1 MEQQQQKKSLS
12 VEEQES
18 IAEAVLRIVASYPGL
33 PETVTDRKIHLDD
46 LKDETNSIG
55 ISPEAGAVVLKKYV
69 SGSFEA
75 QFPFSVYFKCNPTS
89 NESVIGKRRVLEGLS
104 KWMEEMEYPPL
115 SDGRRIQSIERI
127 SSVILAGKD
136 RAGNSVF
143 QCRFT
148 LKYFRK
154 RS

>member
-46 LKDETNSIG
+46 L
-55 ISPEAGAVVLKKYV
+55 KYV

-115 SDGRRIQSIERI
+115 SDGRKIQSIDRM

-136 RAGNSVF
+136 KAGNSVF